1 MPAVAG
7 SQMPTAKEHSTVVN
21 VMNNSTSASILN
33 ASAVASL
40 GMSPTDL
47 VEVHLL
53 ELPDVVQD
61 TISASKS
68 TQSDCTSLLQLP
80 DDGEI
85 SEDTSSATES
95 KEQHQMLATPSNPAA
110 AAAIEP
116 TTQAAPANATSQQ
129 SANPC
134 PPELLLPH
142 AKKVEILADVRA
154 GKLSKAEI
162 VYKYHIR
169 WAILYD
175 VIRSASEIDAEQRRL
190 GLAPETPDSH
200 PVVEACG
207 SKHRPGTSKSKEGQQ
222 KAPGAFFM
230 SEDLY
235 FNPPKKRNVPPGYSR
250 RHAKLLMED
259 FPTANTKANVGNISI
274 TAPVTTTKETD
285 KAGGGTSTKTSKP
298 PPADLRAVSTQTLRS
313 IGKGSLMTFMST
325 TNGTDAMTQVNHRR
339 QADKGS
345 GTATQDFQ
353 KLLSEGNPYRD
364 GEGARSPEHLRHFHG
379 AYDHSK
385 ANRGKVIGTRQSKA
399 APSPQPESLTE
410 PAGAPASAQSPG
422 FTVTIIKQE
431 VDSDAEDVMYD
442 PLVPKQEPLSPQE
455 EHCDDFEEHCDD
467 FEEHCDDFVMKC
479 EVDADDS
486 DEQTLQPPPPVVT
499 STVSQWDNITVKT
512 EPPSP

>member
-1 MPAVAG
+1 
-7 SQMPTAKEHSTVVN
+7 MPTAKEHSTVVN

-61 TISASKS
+61 TISAAKS
-68 TQSDCTSLLQLP
+68 TQT
-80 DDGEI
+80 
-85 SEDTSSATES
+85 
-95 KEQHQMLATPSNPAA
+95 

-116 TTQAAPANATSQQ
+116 TTQTAPANATSQE

-200 PVVEACG
+200 PVRKITHG
-207 SKHRPGTSKSKEGQQ
+207 G
-222 KAPGAFFM
+222 
-230 SEDLY
+230 
-235 FNPPKKRNVPPGYSR
+235 
-250 RHAKLLMED
+250 

-274 TAPVTTTKETD
+274 TAPVTTTKETG
-285 KAGGGTSTKTSKP
+285 KAGGGTSTKKSKP
-298 PPADLRAVSTQTLRS
+298 PPADLRAVSSQTLRS
-313 IGKGSLMTFMST
+313 LGKGSLMTFMST

-345 GTATQDFQ
+345 STATRDFQ
-353 KLLSEGNPYRD
+353 KLLSEGNPDGD
-364 GEGARSPEHLRHFHG
+364 GEGARSPEHLRHLHG
-379 AYDHSK
+379 TYGYSK
-385 ANRGKVIGTRQSKA
+385 ANRGKVIGTRRSNA
-399 APSPQPESLTE
+399 APSPQPESMTE
-410 PAGAPASAQSPG
+410 PMGAPASAQSPG

-442 PLVPKQEPLSPQE
+442 PLVVPKQEPLSPQEEEHCDDFE

-499 STVSQWDNITVKT
+499 STVSQWDNVTVKT